1 MVVIM
6 KYKETLLN
14 LAEKWKANTDGP
26 IVDMNL
32 LLKGETVVMKLYQRR
47 EFQKEAVSLHWIY
60 F

>member
-1 MVVIM
+1 M

-14 LAEKWKANTDGP
+14 LAKKWKANTDGP

-47 EFQKEAVSLHWIY
+47 EFQKEAVSLYWIY